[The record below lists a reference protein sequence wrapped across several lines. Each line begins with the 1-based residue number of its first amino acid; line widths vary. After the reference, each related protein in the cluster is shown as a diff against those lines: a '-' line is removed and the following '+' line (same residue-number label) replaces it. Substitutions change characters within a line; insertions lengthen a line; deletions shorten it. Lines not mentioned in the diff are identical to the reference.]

1 MKNSLLLM
9 LFTFVTAGTTWGQNG
24 YSYTVTVK
32 GMEDTILLL
41 GHNYADK
48 QYVVDTAQTD
58 ASGKA
63 VFSGDKPL
71 PGGVYMIVMH
81 RLANKYFE
89 LIVDEP
95 SFSITTDASDITGKM
110 VIEGSEE
117 NQLMYEDLRFIAAQ
131 RQKVDRINKELET
144 LDAGDSKRTQLE
156 AERTNI
162 NDSVLAWRA
171 RIFEQYPDAFYTK
184 MLKAAQDVV
193 VPEAPVKADGT
204 TDKYFGYY
212 YVRQHFFDDIDLQDP
227 RLIRTNIVPGKLERY
242 FEYYVPKVPDSVIVA
257 VDKVAQLAKGN
268 NDMFQYII
276 VTLLNKYA
284 TSDIMGMD
292 AVFVHIV
299 DTYYKTGD
307 AFWLDDAGLFRITHS
322 ADMMRP
328 TLIGKRAP
336 NIFLQD
342 TADRDIPLYAIN
354 SDYTIILFWDVD
366 CSHCKKDLPKIEA
379 AYPQLKEMGAEI
391 YAVYSQEELDKWE
404 NWLREHQYGWVN
416 VGNKKLK
423 SNFQVIY
430 NVNQTPI
437 ILIID
442 KEKNIIARK
451 IGADQLVD
459 FLQRYKETHE
469 K

>member
-1 MKNSLLLM
+1 MKNSLFLLFAVIFS
-9 LFTFVTAGTTWGQNG
+9 LNVSFGQNG
-24 YSYTVTVK
+24 YTYTVTIK

-41 GHNYADK
+41 GHHYADK
-48 QYVVDTAQTD
+48 QYVVDTAATD
-58 ASGKA
+58 ATGKA
-63 VFSGDKPL
+63 VFSGDKAL
-71 PGGVYMIVMH
+71 PGGVYLIVMPK
-81 RLANKYFE
+81 LANKYFE
-89 LIVDEP
+89 LIIDEP
-95 SFSITTDASDITGKM
+95 SFSVTTDVSDITGKM
-110 VIEGSEE
+110 VIEGSRE
-117 NQLMYEDLRFIAAQ
+117 NQLMYEDLHFIAAQ
-131 RQKVDRINKELET
+131 RQKVESINKELET
-144 LDAGDSKRTQLE
+144 LGEDDSKKARLE
-156 AERTNI
+156 AERAAI
-162 NDSVLAWRA
+162 NDSVLVWRSS
-171 RIFEQYPDAFYTK
+171 IFKKYPDAFYTK
-184 MLKAAQDVV
+184 ILKAAQDVV
-193 VPEAPVKADGT
+193 IPEAPVNSDGT

-212 YVRQHFFDDIDLQDP
+212 YVRKHFFDDIDLQDP
-227 RLIRTNIVPGKLERY
+227 RLIRTNIIPGKLERY
-242 FEYYVPKVPDSVIVA
+242 FEYYVPKVPDSVKVA
-257 VDKVAQLAKGN
+257 VDKVANLAKGN
-268 NDMFQYII
+268 NDVFQYII

-307 AFWLDDAGLFRITHS
+307 AFWLDDAGLYRITHS

-342 TADRDIPLYAIN
+342 TADMDIPLYAIN

-366 CSHCKKDLPKIEA
+366 CSHCKKELPKIEA
-379 AYPQLKEMGAEI
+379 AYPELKELGAEI
-391 YAVYSQEELDKWE
+391 YAVYSQEEWDKWVK
-404 NWLREHQYGWVN
+404 WLREHKYGWVN

-442 KEKNIIARK
+442 KEKNIIAKK
-451 IGADQLVD
+451 IAADQLVD
-459 FLQRYKETHE
+459 FLKRYKEMNE